1 MYQLR
6 KKNHVLTGWSLV
18 LLFGLNFILPFSAEG
33 ASIKRIDS
41 NRSTGTSAAVVV
53 TESTLAHTGLL
64 LPLDKNGLLVGEGDA
79 GKQTVFLVGELKKIL
94 EFSGSRLS
102 QVIQMNVCLKNR
114 ADLPRVRSAMARLL
128 GDKTLPAMT
137 LIAGDLPHQN
147 ALIGIDAVAVSSR
160 KPKEAVQNLTHSDVY
175 HQRGESHV
183 SLQPWGETLYLS
195 GWVHRG
201 KGDLATAVDGTLAF
215 QHKLLKRLG
224 GKLDGVVRIRVFL
237 KPDSERAAVATGIA
251 KLFKDHDRVP
261 PVVYTP
267 WANTR
272 TPEIEFIAAG
282 RKAIKPARQAG
293 VEYFNVP
300 ELKAS
305 PVFSR
310 ASRINSDQRIY
321 ISGLTGKAED
331 SAEKQVNHVFDQ
343 LNVILEKTGS
353 DMNHLAKATYFMSS
367 RDAIKSLGAVRRK
380 HYDPQR
386 PPAAS
391 GFLAGPS
398 LFAGSWVNMD
408 MIAIPV
414 PEQRGEKEKQGS
426 FDQVDSGNSVSAFKV
441 APGFRV
447 ELVAAEPLVR
457 DPVAMAF
464 DEFGRLFVVEYPEY
478 NQQFAKEKQNVN
490 GTVRMLEDSDGD
502 GRYDKSTVYV
512 SGLKAPSAVA
522 CYDGGLFVAAAPD
535 VLFCKDTNGDGRADQ
550 KQVVFTGFRRLENR
564 TDPSVNTFLWGLDN
578 RFHACTSYS
587 GANVRAMMD
596 KGSKPRSI
604 GNRNFLFDPRTLQF
618 DLSSGG
624 GQHGLAMSDWGQ
636 EFLCTNSSPVKMLMY
651 DDRYLARNPY
661 LKAPAPAVE
670 ITEGGKHTQ
679 LFRISPEEFWRKE
692 RTRLRTEGKMRGS
705 NEGGKSSGF
714 FTAATGVTIYRG
726 DAWPSKYRGSV
737 FVGEPANNLVFRAQ
751 LQPNGVGWIAR
762 RADPNV
768 EFLAST
774 DNRFR
779 PVQFAN
785 GPDGNLY
792 VVDMN
797 RDLIEGAMFLPQE
810 LLKNVK
816 VTGGSN
822 RGRIYRIV
830 PDAFT
835 QRQLTNFGQAST
847 DELVRLLA
855 HQNGW
860 HRDTAA
866 RLLYERQD
874 QSAVKPLK
882 KLVAESNSPVARMT
896 ALYSLDGLNALD
908 DQTLEKAL
916 ADSVPN
922 VRIHA
927 IRLSETR
934 VNRSQA
940 LQWKLLELTEDHD
953 LRVRYQLAFSLGEL
967 TSSPQ
972 RNESLSQ
979 LALHDGANEWVRLAL
994 LSSVSDGAGELFQI
1008 LSQQKRFRDS
1018 EAGHQ
1023 FLIALT
1029 SQIGAANRQQEMSL
1043 LLDSLATWAG
1053 DDQKLEETIVI
1064 TLLTQLSAKVRRQ
1077 LLTSENV
1084 TVKPILARLLKVAR
1098 ADALNDQ
1105 QKVSVRVE
1113 AVRRLGFSEYSE
1125 VQSVL
1130 ALLLEPKQPNPVQEA
1145 ALLTLSR
1152 YKDLSIPELLI
1163 EGWSKLTP
1171 RMRTKAADTLLAR
1184 ATWSTLFFD
1193 AIEQGLIGRGDL
1205 DPARV
1210 ELLKRHPNKTISNRV
1225 RKLFNNS
1232 SMTGRNEIVQQ
1243 YQSSLELYGN
1253 AVNGK
1258 AVFKKVCSACHRL
1271 EGVGTA
1277 VGADLKAIRDR
1288 GKAAVLLN
1296 ILDPNREVKPQYM
1309 SYSLV
1314 SETGQVLS
1322 GMIANESVNSI
1333 TIRKPDGAE
1342 VTVLR
1347 IHIDELQSSGLSF
1360 MPEGLEK
1367 QIDKQA
1373 MADLI
1378 SYLMSQQS
1386 SNK

>member
-1 MYQLR
+1 MYHLR
-6 KKNHVLTGWSLV
+6 KKKIVLTGWSLA
-18 LLFGLNFILPFSAEG
+18 LLFGLNLILPYSAEG
-33 ASIKRIDS
+33 ASLKRIDS

-79 GKQTVFLVGELKKIL
+79 GKQAVFLVGELKKIL
-94 EFSGSRLS
+94 DYSGSRLG
-102 QVIQMNVCLKNR
+102 QVIQMNVCIKNR
-114 ADLPRVRSAMARLL
+114 ADLPRVRSELARLFK
-128 GDKTLPAMT
+128 DKTFPAMT
-137 LIAGDLPHQN
+137 LIAGDLPHQK
-147 ALIGIDAVAVSSR
+147 ALVGIDVVAVSSR
-160 KPKEAVQNLTHSDVY
+160 RPKEAVQVLTLSDVY

-183 SLQPWGETLYLS
+183 SLQPWGEALYLS

-237 KPDSERAAVATGIA
+237 KPDSERAAVAAGIA

-282 RKAIKPARQAG
+282 RKATKPARRAG

-321 ISGLTGKAED
+321 ISGLTGEAED
-331 SAEKQVNHVFDQ
+331 SPEKQVNHVFDQ

-353 DMNHLAKATYFMSS
+353 DMNHLAKATYFMSR
-367 RDAIKSLGAVRRK
+367 RDAIKSLGEVRRK

-398 LFAGSWVNMD
+398 PFTGSLVNMD

-414 PEQRGEKEKQGS
+414 PEQRGEKGEHGS
-426 FDQVDSGNSVSAFKV
+426 VDQVDSGNSVSDFKV
-441 APGFRV
+441 VSGFRV

-464 DEFGRLFVVEYPEY
+464 DEYGRLFVVEYPEY
-478 NQQFAKEKQNVN
+478 NQQFAKEKQNIN

-522 CYDGGLFVAAAPD
+522 CYNGGLFVAAAPD

-587 GANVRAMMD
+587 GANVRAIMD
-596 KGSKPRSI
+596 KGSQPRSI
-604 GNRNFLFDPRTLQF
+604 GNRNFLFDPRTLRF

-624 GQHGLAMSDWGQ
+624 GQHGLAISDWGQ

-726 DAWPSKYRGSV
+726 DTWPSKYRGSV

-762 RADPNV
+762 RADSNV

-774 DNRFR
+774 NNRFR
-779 PVQFAN
+779 PVQFTNA
-785 GPDGNLY
+785 PDGNLY

-835 QRQLTNFGQAST
+835 QRELPNFHQATT
-847 DELVRLLA
+847 DELVGLLA

-874 QSAVKPLK
+874 ESAVKHLK
-882 KLVAESNSPVARMT
+882 TLVAESNYPVARMT

-940 LQWKLLELTEDHD
+940 LQRKLLELTDDHD

-972 RNESLSQ
+972 RNESLSE
-979 LALHDGANEWVRLAL
+979 LALRDGANQWMRLAL
-994 LSSVSDGAGELFQI
+994 LSSVSEGAGELFQS
-1008 LSQQKRFRDS
+1008 LAQQKTFRES
-1018 EAGHQ
+1018 EAGYQ

-1029 SQIGAANRQQEMSL
+1029 SQIGAANRQHELSL
-1043 LLDSLATWAG
+1043 LLDSLETWAG
-1053 DDQKLEETIVI
+1053 DDQELEETIVI

-1077 LLTSENV
+1077 LLTSDNI
-1084 TVKPILARLLKVAR
+1084 TVKPILDRLLKVAR
-1098 ADALNDQ
+1098 ADALNDK

-1113 AVRRLGFSEYSE
+1113 AVHRLGFSEYSE
-1125 VQSVL
+1125 VQSEL
-1130 ALLLEPKQPNPVQEA
+1130 ALLLEPKQPNSVQEA

-1171 RMRTKAADTLLAR
+1171 SMRSKAADALLAR
-1184 ATWSTLFFD
+1184 ATWSALFFD
-1193 AIEQGLIGRGDL
+1193 AIEQGQIGRGDL
-1205 DPARV
+1205 DPARI
-1210 ELLKRHPNKTISNRV
+1210 ELLKRHPNKTLSNRV
-1225 RKLFNNS
+1225 RKLFSNS
-1232 SMTGRNEIVQQ
+1232 SMTGRNEIVKQ
-1243 YQSSLELYGN
+1243 YQSSLELDGN

-1314 SETGQVLS
+1314 SEAGQVLS

-1386 SNK
+1386 GKK